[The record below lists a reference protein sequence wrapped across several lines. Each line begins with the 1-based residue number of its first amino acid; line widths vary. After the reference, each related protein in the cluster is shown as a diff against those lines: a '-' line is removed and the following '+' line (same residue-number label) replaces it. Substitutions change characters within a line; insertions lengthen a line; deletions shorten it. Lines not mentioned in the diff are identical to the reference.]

1 MVKTVASALRLFAAE
16 REPAEALVEA
26 RDLPARID
34 EALVAA
40 GPCRMRRRIDVER
53 HRVALFAPGGTR
65 LEQRAVGHLHLD
77 QMIVGVRVFQI
88 GRAHAELQSLM
99 RISYAVFCLK
109 KKKKK

>member
-65 LEQRAVGHLHLD
+65 LEQRAVGHLHL
-77 QMIVGVRVFQI
+77 RSEE
-88 GRAHAELQSLM
+88 HTSELQSLM
-99 RISYAVFCLK
+99 RISYAVFCWTK
-109 KKKKK
+109 KK

>member
-65 LEQRAVGHLHLD
+65 LEQRAVGHLH
-77 QMIVGVRVFQI
+77 RSEE
-88 GRAHAELQSLM
+88 HTSELQSLM

-109 KKKKK
+109 NKKRTTTLNN